1 MKTKIILASASP
13 RRKELLEQIGV
24 SFDIYSADIDETPY
38 KAEPPADYVQRMA
51 KSKAYET
58 CAQLQLLKGT
68 CVETKVIVLAS
79 DTCAVLDN
87 CIFGKPETKSEFIG
101 MMEQL
106 SDRQHEV
113 MTSVHTLELTSSGIN
128 SELAFTVITKV
139 KFKPLSL
146 QEINEYWLTGEPKD
160 KAGGYG
166 IQGKGAVFIESIEGS
181 YSSVVGLP
189 IKETAEVLVKYDV
202 DIWIN

>member
-38 KAEPPADYVQRMA
+38 KEEKPNDYVQRMA

-58 CAQLQLLKGT
+58 RAQLQLLKRPY
-68 CVETKVIVLAS
+68 VEKRVIILAS
-79 DTCAVLDN
+79 DTCVVLDN
-87 CIFGKPETKSEFIG
+87 CIFGKPETKSEFVG

-106 SDRQHEV
+106 SNRQHEV

-128 SELAFTVITKV
+128 SEVEFTVITKV

-146 QEINEYWLTGEPKD
+146 REINEYWLTGEPKD

-166 IQGKGAVFIESIEGS
+166 IQGKGAVFIESIKGS

-189 IKETAEVLVKYDV
+189 IKETAEVLVKYGV